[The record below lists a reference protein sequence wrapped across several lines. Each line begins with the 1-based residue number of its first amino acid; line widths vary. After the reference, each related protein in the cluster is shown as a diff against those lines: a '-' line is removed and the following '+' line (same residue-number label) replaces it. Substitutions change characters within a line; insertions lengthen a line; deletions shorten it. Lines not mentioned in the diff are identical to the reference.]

1 MDCSIHDYQ
10 PGNFYVYELVEYE
23 SSAYCKVGM
32 EKSENTSQELL
43 VFQPAPDLPAPLVS
57 VGIIGWM
64 RENLFSS
71 TINSLLTVMALLLLW
86 KTMPPLISWAII
98 DATWSV
104 MPEPCSTEKI
114 GACWTFVFVKFRVL
128 MLGLY
133 PEQFLWRPILAFVIF
148 ITVCLATVF
157 RLLRTRSLIA
167 LWFFCPLPIF
177 FLINGGFGLEAVSQT
192 LWGGLMLSTGLAGI
206 GIILSIP
213 LGVLLALGR
222 RSKLIIIKSLC
233 VATIECIRGVPL
245 ITILFMASV
254 MLPIFLPEGIDINNL
269 LRVQIGIILFS
280 SAYIAE
286 VVRGGLQAIAPG
298 QIEAASSLGLKNW
311 TITWLVVLPQALR
324 HVIPSLIGRCV
335 ALFKDT
341 SLVIIV
347 GLLDFLGMI
356 KASAQDPEWLGYD
369 AEAYVFCAFIYWII
383 CFSISQY
390 GKSIEHR
397 NQW

>member
-1 MDCSIHDYQ
+1 MSA
-10 PGNFYVYELVEYE
+10 
-23 SSAYCKVGM
+23 SSGVTRETYIFEPM
-32 EKSENTSQELL
+32 Q
-43 VFQPAPDLPAPLVS
+43 DLPAPLQS
-57 VGIIGWM
+57 VGILGWL

-71 TINSLLTVMALLLLW
+71 KINSLLTFVALFILW
-86 KTMPPLISWAII
+86 KTVPPLISWAII
-98 DATWSV
+98 DATWSFAPV
-104 MPEPCSTEKI
+104 QCTTEKT

-133 PEQFLWRPILAFVIF
+133 PEQFLWRPVLAFIVVVLVSGV
-148 ITVCLATVF
+148 TTL
-157 RLLRTRSLIA
+157 RLLQTRSLII
-167 LWFFCPLPIF
+167 LWFFLPLPLF
-177 FLINGGFGLEAVSQT
+177 FLINGGIGLEVVDQS
-192 LWGGLMLSTGLAGI
+192 LWGGLMLSTGLAAI

-213 LGVLLALGR
+213 LGILLALGR
-222 RSKLIIIKSLC
+222 RSDMVVVRSLC
-233 VATIECIRGVPL
+233 VGVIESIRGVPL

-254 MLPIFLPEGIDINNL
+254 MLPIFLPQGMNINNL
-269 LRVQIGIILFS
+269 LRVQLGIIMFS

-286 VVRGGLQAIAPG
+286 VVRGGLQAIPPG
-298 QIEAASSLGLKNW
+298 QIEAAVSLGLKRW
-311 TITWLVVLPQALR
+311 TVTCFVVLPQALR

-369 AEAYVFCAFIYWII
+369 AEAYVFCALVYWII
-383 CFSISQY
+383 CFSMSQY

-397 NQW
+397 NRW

>member
-1 MDCSIHDYQ
+1 MASLSDTRKSLE
-10 PGNFYVYELVEYE
+10 NEELHI
-23 SSAYCKVGM
+23 
-32 EKSENTSQELL
+32 
-43 VFQPAPDLPAPLVS
+43 FIPAPDLPAPMES
-57 VGIIGWM
+57 VGIIGWL

-71 TINSLLTVMALLLLW
+71 KINSLLTVVGILFLW
-86 KTMPPLISWAII
+86 KTLPPMICWAII
-98 DATWSV
+98 DASWSLSPDLV
-104 MPEPCSTEKI
+104 NTGVVAKT

-133 PEQFLWRPILAFVIF
+133 PEQFLWRPVLAFFIF
-148 ITVCLATVF
+148 ALVCGATAF
-157 RLLRTRSLIA
+157 RLFSTKKLIG
-167 LWFFCPLPIF
+167 LWFFLPLPLF
-177 FLINGGFGLEAVSQT
+177 FLINGGLGLETVAQS
-192 LWGGLMLSTGLAGI
+192 LWGGLMLSTGLAAV

-213 LGVLLALGR
+213 LGILLALGR
-222 RSKLIIIKSLC
+222 RSNLLLIRVLC
-233 VATIECIRGVPL
+233 IGFIECIRGVPL

-254 MLPIFLPEGIDINNL
+254 MLPMFLPRGMDINNL
-269 LRVQIGIILFS
+269 LRVQIGIIFFS

-286 VVRGGLQAIAPG
+286 VVRGGLQAIPQG
-298 QIEAASSLGLKNW
+298 QIEAAGSLGLKSW
-311 TITWLVVLPQALR
+311 TVTLLVVLPQALR

-369 AEAYVFCAFIYWII
+369 AEAYVFCALVYWII
-383 CFSISQY
+383 CFSMSQY
-390 GKSIEHR
+390 GKSVERR

>member
-1 MDCSIHDYQ
+1 M
-10 PGNFYVYELVEYE
+10 YELAECKG
-23 SSAYCKVGM
+23 SAHREIGM
-32 EKSENTSQELL
+32 EKPVKKEVETLI
-43 VFQPAPDLPAPLVS
+43 FQPSPDQPAPLVS
-57 VGIIGWM
+57 VGVIGWLK
-64 RENLFSS
+64 ENLFSS
-71 TINSLLTVMALLLLW
+71 TTNSLLTIVALLILW
-86 KTMPPLISWAII
+86 ESIPPLVSWAII
-98 DATWSV
+98 DATWSFE
-104 MPEPCSTEKI
+104 PNPCSPEVS

-133 PEQFLWRPILAFVIF
+133 PEQFLWRPVTAFAILMV
-148 ITVCLATVF
+148 VCLVTVLRLF
-157 RLLRTRSLIA
+157 RPRILIG

-177 FLINGGFGLEAVSQT
+177 FLVNGGFTLETVSQN

-213 LGVLLALGR
+213 LGIVLALGR
-222 RSKLIIIKSLC
+222 RSKLPIVKSLC
-233 VATIECIRGVPL
+233 VAIIECIRGVPL

-254 MLPIFLPEGIDINNL
+254 MLPIFLPQGVDINNL
-269 LRVQIGIILFS
+269 LRVQIGIVLFS

-286 VVRGGLQAIAPG
+286 VVRGGLQAVPPG
-298 QIEAASSLGLKNW
+298 QIEAAQSLGLKRW
-311 TITWLVVLPQALR
+311 TVTCFVILPQALR

-369 AEAYVFCAFIYWII
+369 AEAYVFCALIYWLI
-383 CFSISQY
+383 CFSMSQY
-390 GKSIEHR
+390 GKSIERR

>member
-1 MDCSIHDYQ
+1 MNGY
-10 PGNFYVYELVEYE
+10 
-23 SSAYCKVGM
+23 GM
-32 EKSENTSQELL
+32 ETQKKVEQETRI
-43 VFQPAPDLPAPLVS
+43 FKPTPDQPAPLVS
-57 VGIIGWM
+57 VGVIGWLK
-64 RENLFSS
+64 ENLFNS
-71 TINSLLTVMALLLLW
+71 TINSLLTVIALLFLW
-86 KTMPPLISWAII
+86 YSVPPLISWAII
-98 DATWSV
+98 DATWSFV
-104 MPEPCSTEKI
+104 PEPCSPEKS

-133 PEQFLWRPILAFVIF
+133 PEQFLWRPALAFTIFAAVCVI
-148 ITVCLATVF
+148 TAF
-157 RLLRTRSLIA
+157 RLIRTRLLIG

-177 FLINGGFGLEAVSQT
+177 FLINGGFALETVSQN

-213 LGVLLALGR
+213 LGIVLALGR
-222 RSKLIIIKSLC
+222 RSKLILIKSLC

-254 MLPIFLPEGIDINNL
+254 MLPIFLPQGMNINNL

-286 VVRGGLQAIAPG
+286 VVRGGLQAIPPG
-298 QIEAASSLGLKNW
+298 QIEAASSLGLKSW
-311 TITWLVVLPQALR
+311 TVTCFVVLPQALR

-369 AEAYVFCAFIYWII
+369 AEAYVFCALIYWII
-383 CFSISQY
+383 CFSMSQY